1 MELPKAKQLAQE
13 LMRKHGLQDWTF
25 HFDKAIRRFGMT
37 KIKVKTISLSARL
50 TELNNEEKVKDTIL
64 HEIAHALTPKAGHNW
79 KWKMTAKSIGGNA
92 QRTYSAETVVVT
104 KPKYIATCSTCG
116 KVVTK
121 YRKTSPSACGACCKK
136 YNSDRYSE
144 KYILLFEPYKN

>member
-104 KPKYIATCSTCG
+104 KPKYI
-116 KVVTK
+116 
-121 YRKTSPSACGACCKK
+121 
-136 YNSDRYSE
+136 
-144 KYILLFEPYKN
+144 